1 MLKPVKEGQTLSR
14 EAGERPAMGRR
25 GCILQGR
32 GGEAPGAGLPPEAYL
47 QGPDADG
54 GSPTSHPRSTPLV
67 HSPPSSGPGSALP
80 PAAVSLTDLS
90 PLPHSAATLPFSEK
104 SGWRQLFSLSNPL
117 PTTWLHSLLVT
128 TCPLCCH
135 PSAFPQLCSSGKS
148 SSQWPNPTA
157 VLSPAL
163 PSAGAFPRLDF
174 DATCLRAAAPIPCDP
189 TGSQGFTFNLCY
201 NSQFRSPA
209 PTSSLKARLY
219 PVALSQI

>member
-14 EAGERPAMGRR
+14 EAGERPAMGHR
-25 GCILQGR
+25 GCRLQGR

-47 QGPDADG
+47 QGPDTDG
-54 GSPTSHPRSTPLV
+54 GSPTSHPRSTPLI

-80 PAAVSLTDLS
+80 PAAVSLTDLP

-104 SGWRQLFSLSNPL
+104 SGWRQLFSLSNRL
-117 PTTWLHSLLVT
+117 PTTWLHLLLVT

-148 SSQWPNPTA
+148 SSRWPNPTA

-163 PSAGAFPRLDF
+163 PSAGAFPDSTLMPPASELQPPLSPVTPLVLRGLSSIYATILNF
-174 DATCLRAAAPIPCDP
+174 DLQPRPLP
-189 TGSQGFTFNLCY
+189 
-201 NSQFRSPA
+201 
-209 PTSSLKARLY
+209 
-219 PVALSQI
+219 